1 MVFLVDMASP
11 SRVHKE
17 RLDRVLM
24 VQGLVPSREAATRTV
39 LAGGVSVDGIMVDKP
54 AKLVPLD
61 ARIEIVQPALFVS
74 RSGDKL
80 AAALDAFQIDPRGTI
95 GLDVGCSTGG
105 FTDCLLQR
113 GATRIYA
120 VDVGYGQ
127 FEWRLR
133 KDSRVILLERTNI
146 RYVDRGAVPEPIDLA
161 VIDVSFISLTLVL
174 PSVVHLLNS
183 SAVIVVLVKPQF
195 EVGKGQ
201 VGRGGIVRDEAQR
214 QAVTEKVIACASR
227 LGLQLKGVLDS
238 PVIGRKG
245 NREILVGFAR
255 EITTRSGIRWTD
267 CPQQQP
273 HALPGQ
279 DDRPNATR

>member
-1 MVFLVDMASP
+1 MASTP
-11 SRVHKE
+11 RARKE

-24 VQGLVPSREAATRTV
+24 VQGLVSSRETAARTV
-39 LAGGVSVDGIMVDKP
+39 LAGGISVDGVIVDKP

-61 ARIEIVQPALFVS
+61 AKIKVVQPALFVS
-74 RSGDKL
+74 RSGEKL
-80 AAALDAFQIDPRGTI
+80 AAALDAFHIDPRGTI

-133 KDSRVILLERTNI
+133 QDSRVVLLERTNI
-146 RYVDRGAVPEPIDLA
+146 RYVDRTAIPEPIDLA

-174 PSVVHLLNS
+174 PAVVHLLNKT
-183 SAVIVVLVKPQF
+183 AKVVALVKPQF

-201 VGRGGIVRDEAQR
+201 VGRGGIVRDDPQR
-214 QAVTEKVIACASR
+214 EAVTKKVIACAAH
-227 LGLQLKGVLDS
+227 LGLQLKGILDS

-245 NREILVGFAR
+245 NREILVGFAC
-255 EITTRSGIRWTD
+255 EIRT
-267 CPQQQP
+267 
-273 HALPGQ
+273 
-279 DDRPNATR
+279 

>member
-1 MVFLVDMASP
+1 MASLP
-11 SRVHKE
+11 RAQKE
-17 RLDRVLM
+17 RLDRVLAA
-24 VQGLVPSREAATRTV
+24 QGLVPSREAAARTV
-39 LAGGVSVDGIMVDKP
+39 LAGGVSVDGVMVDKP

-80 AAALDAFQIDPRGTI
+80 AAALDVFHIDPRGTI

-120 VDVGYGQ
+120 IDVGYGQ
-127 FEWRLR
+127 FDWRLR
-133 KDSRVILLERTNI
+133 NDSRVVLLERTNI
-146 RYVDRGAVPEPIDLA
+146 RYVDRAVVPEAIDLA

-174 PSVVHLLNS
+174 PAVVHLLNK
-183 SAVIVVLVKPQF
+183 SAVVVALVKPQF

-201 VGRGGIVRDEAQR
+201 VGRGGIVRDDAQR
-214 QAVTEKVIACASR
+214 KVVTEKIIACAAH
-227 LGLQLKGVLDS
+227 LGLQVNGVIDS
-238 PVIGRKG
+238 PVVGRRG

-255 EITTRSGIRWTD
+255 AITT
-267 CPQQQP
+267 
-273 HALPGQ
+273 
-279 DDRPNATR
+279 

>member
-1 MVFLVDMASP
+1 
-11 SRVHKE
+11 
-17 RLDRVLM
+17 M
-24 VQGLVPSREAATRTV
+24 VQGLVPSREAASRTI

-54 AKLVPLD
+54 AKLVPSD
-61 ARIEIVQPALFVS
+61 ARIEIVRAASFVS

-80 AAALDAFQIDPRGTI
+80 DAALNAFQIDPEGAI

-120 VDVGYGQ
+120 IDVGYGQ

-133 KDSRVILLERTNI
+133 QDSRVVLLERTNI
-146 RYVDRGAVPEPIDLA
+146 RYVDRTAVPELIDLA

-174 PSVVHLLNS
+174 PAVVHLLNS
-183 SAVIVVLVKPQF
+183 HAMVVALVKPQF

-201 VGRGGIVRDEAQR
+201 VGRGGIVRDDAQR
-214 QAVTEKVIACASR
+214 EAVTEKVIACATH
-227 LGLQLKGVLDS
+227 LGLRLKGVLDS

-255 EITTRSGIRWTD
+255 EITT
-267 CPQQQP
+267 
-273 HALPGQ
+273 
-279 DDRPNATR
+279 

>member
-1 MVFLVDMASP
+1 MASTP
-11 SRVHKE
+11 RAHKE

-24 VQGLVPSREAATRTV
+24 AQGLVASREAAARTV

-54 AKLVPLD
+54 AKLVSLD
-61 ARIEIVQPALFVS
+61 ARIEVVQPALFVS
-74 RSGDKL
+74 RSGEKL
-80 AAALDAFQIDPRGTI
+80 AAALDAFHFDPRGAI

-113 GATRIYA
+113 GAIRIYA

-133 KDSRVILLERTNI
+133 HDSRVVLLERTNI
-146 RYVDRGAVPEPIDLA
+146 RYVDRVAVPEQIDLA

-174 PSVVHLLNS
+174 PPVVRLLKR
-183 SAVIVVLVKPQF
+183 SAKVVALVKPQF

-214 QAVTEKVIACASR
+214 EAVTEKVIACAVH

-245 NREILVGFAR
+245 NREILVGFAC
-255 EITTRSGIRWTD
+255 GIPT
-267 CPQQQP
+267 
-273 HALPGQ
+273 
-279 DDRPNATR
+279 

>member
-1 MVFLVDMASP
+1 MGFLVDMVSP
-11 SRVHKE
+11 PRGHKE

-24 VQGLVPSREAATRTV
+24 FHGLVPSREAAVRIV

-54 AKLVPLD
+54 AKLVPPD
-61 ARIEIVQPALFVS
+61 ARIEIVQPALFAS

-80 AAALDAFQIDPRGTI
+80 AAALDAFHIDPKGAI

-120 VDVGYGQ
+120 IDVGYGQ

-133 KDSRVILLERTNI
+133 KDSRVVLLERTNI
-146 RYVDRGAVPEPIDLA
+146 RYVGRAAVPEPIDLA

-174 PSVVHLLNS
+174 PAVVHLLNS
-183 SAVIVVLVKPQF
+183 SAMVVVLVKPQF

-201 VGRGGIVRDEAQR
+201 VGRGGIVRDDAQR
-214 QAVTEKVIACASR
+214 KAVTEKVIACAAH
-227 LGLQLKGVLDS
+227 LGLRLKGVLDS

-245 NREILVGFAR
+245 NREILVGFTR
-255 EITTRSGIRWTD
+255 EITT
-267 CPQQQP
+267 
-273 HALPGQ
+273 
-279 DDRPNATR
+279 